1 MARILSVVWYKFLPA
16 RFGGQKGIAEFN
28 DHLSYYHTLFCLCSK
43 DNQSDQ
49 INYTL
54 VPELPVGRGQV
65 INPLNWLK
73 IYRKMR
79 ELGIS
84 HLLLEHCYYGIP
96 GIWAKKN
103 LSVKLIVHAHNIESA
118 RFREMGK
125 WWWRLLWL
133 LEKKTY
139 QNADLVL
146 FKTREDREFATTHFG
161 LNEAQSITV
170 PFGLTR
176 TAVPLDVEKE
186 KAASLIRKRH
196 DIKLTHKILLFT
208 GTLDYQPN
216 ANALMVLINKI
227 IPLLSLITKQPFKVI
242 VSGRIIYPEYL
253 HLLELEHEHYIYAG
267 EIDDPE
273 NYLLAADVFIN
284 PVTEGGGIKVK
295 TMEALAY
302 NLPVISTRH
311 SARGID
317 LNFTGNQLKVCDDND
332 WTTFCELIADTWS
345 QETETPPEFYNHY
358 HWKQV
363 ILPFLEKINTG

>member
-1 MARILSVVWYKFLPA
+1 MAKILSVVWYKFLPA
-16 RFGGQKGIAEFN
+16 QFGGQKGIAAFN
-28 DHLSYYHTLFCLCSK
+28 EQLSFHHTLFCLCSK
-43 DNQSDQ
+43 NNLSDQ
-49 INYTL
+49 LNYTL
-54 VPELPVGRGQV
+54 VPALPVGSTQV

-73 IYRKMR
+73 IIRKIR

-84 HLLLEHCYYGIP
+84 HLILEHCYYGIP
-96 GIWAKKN
+96 GIWAKNN
-103 LSVKLIVHAHNIESA
+103 LSVKLIVHAHNIEST

-146 FKTREDREFATTHFG
+146 FKTREDREFSIRHFG
-161 LNEAQSITV
+161 LTEDQSIIV
-170 PFGLTR
+170 PFGLNR
-176 TAVPLDVEKE
+176 TAVPLNVEKE
-186 KAASLIRKRH
+186 NAASLIRKRH
-196 DIKLTHKILLFT
+196 NIKLTQKILLFT

-227 IPLLSLITKQPFKVI
+227 IPLLSSITNQPFKVL

-253 HLLELEHEHYIYAG
+253 HLIELKHEHYIYAG

-302 NLPVISTRH
+302 NLPVISTQH

-317 LNFTGNQLKVCDDND
+317 LTLTGNQLKVCADND
-332 WTTFCELIADTWS
+332 WTRFCVLITDTWS
-345 QETETPPEFYNHY
+345 GKFETPPEFYKHY